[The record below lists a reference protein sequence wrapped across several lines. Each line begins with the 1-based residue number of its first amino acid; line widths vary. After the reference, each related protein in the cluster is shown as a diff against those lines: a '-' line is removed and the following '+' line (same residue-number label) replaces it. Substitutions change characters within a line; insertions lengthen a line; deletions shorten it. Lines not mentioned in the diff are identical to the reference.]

1 MARLKCTKI
10 ELVRLKKKLGLFRK
24 YLPTLQLKKMLLQ
37 AEVNKAKE
45 ELKRLREIYEIEKKE
60 TLHHSHLFDDP
71 AIQEIEN
78 AFEVEEILTS
88 IENIAG
94 IKVPVLEKLEFKNLS
109 PNLMKTPLWV
119 DRIIEIVRELKHTYQ
134 KVILGIKKKEIL
146 EEELRVVS
154 IRVNLFEKRLIPEL
168 ENNINQIRIFI
179 GDQELQA
186 VGQAKVSK
194 KKILKRK
201 MVEEGMVS

>member
-37 AEVNKAKE
+37 SEVNKAKD
-45 ELKRLREIYEIEKKE
+45 ELKRLREIYELEKKE
-60 TLHHSHLFDDP
+60 TLNHAHLFDDP
-71 AIQEIEN
+71 VMQEIEK
-78 AFEVEEILTS
+78 AFEVGKILTS
-88 IENIAG
+88 VENIAG
-94 IKVPVLEKLEFKNLS
+94 IKVPVLEKLEFM
-109 PNLMKTPLWV
+109 PAATNLMKTPLWV
-119 DRIIEIVRELKHTYQ
+119 DTIIEIVRELKHTYQ

-186 VGQAKVSK
+186 VAQAKVSK
-194 KKILKRK
+194 NKILKRK
-201 MVEEGMVS
+201 MSEEGMVS